1 MWEVGRRRVA
11 IGAAVSVACLS
22 AALALAGAPLKGVDV
37 KLGKNPGGGC
47 AARTA
52 EVKSAANGS
61 FSASGLKP
69 GNYDVCVAGGPPH
82 LFKVGADGKLS
93 GIILSDGKSAEQT
106 QSASAASN

>member
-1 MWEVGRRRVA
+1 MKHRLVVA
-11 IGAAVSVACLS
+11 
-22 AALALAGAPLKGVDV
+22 AALAVCLVPVGGALAGAPLKGVDV

-61 FSASGLKP
+61 FSATGLKP

-93 GIILSDGKSAEQT
+93 GIILGDGKSAEQT
-106 QSASAASN
+106 QSPNAASD